1 MIKRISL
8 LALLFFAMLSCTAQ
22 SNKLTFVASGH
33 PVYAILK
40 ELVGTKAELVQLVP
54 PGASPHT
61 FQPKPSDMYKVESA
75 KAVFYI
81 DKNADGWAVKLPGK
95 KIISLFD
102 MLPMEMKYSFD
113 GDQAM
118 LHDTSKTKDKKTVT
132 ISHDGHNHS
141 AEDLDPHFWTDPM
154 AVKAILKTLADTL
167 CSLDPENAQTYR
179 NNADLFAKR
188 LDLLNRQAD
197 DILQSVKGKSVFTY
211 HPSFCYLLRRYNLRY
226 AGAIEESPGKE
237 PTAAYLLKLQNQ
249 VKTSGTNVLFS
260 EPQLP
265 DRTAKSLA
273 ESLGIPL
280 MMLDPIG
287 GFQGR
292 DSYSDIILYN
302 ARTLKKALQ

>member
-1 MIKRISL
+1 MIRRISL
-8 LALLFFAMLSCTAQ
+8 LVVLLFALLSCGAQ
-22 SNKLTFVASGH
+22 SNKPIFVASGH

-40 ELVGTKAELVQLVP
+40 EIVGAKAEVIRLVP

-61 FQPKPSDMYKVESA
+61 FQPKPSDMFKVEA
-75 KAVFYI
+75 ATAVFYM

-102 MLPMEMKYSFD
+102 MLTMDMKYSFD
-113 GDQAM
+113 GDPAI
-118 LHDTSKTKDKKTVT
+118 HDTAKTKNIKSNVV
-132 ISHDGHNHS
+132 SHDGHNHS
-141 AEDLDPHFWTDPM
+141 SEDLDPHFWTDPI

-167 CSLDPENAQTYR
+167 SALDPENAQTYR
-179 NNADLFAKR
+179 NNAELFSKR
-188 LDLLNRQAD
+188 LDMLNRQVD
-197 DILQSVKGKSVFTY
+197 DILQSVKGKAVFTY
-211 HPSFCYLLRRYNLRY
+211 HPSFCYLFRRYSLKY

-237 PTAAYLLKLQNQ
+237 PTAAYLLKLQTK
-249 VKTSGTNVLFS
+249 VKESGANVIFS

-265 DRTAKSLA
+265 DRSAKSLA
-273 ESLGIPL
+273 ESIGLQL

-292 DSYSDIILYN
+292 DRYSDIILFN